1 MATAGVPSGNILN
14 NKTKEIGQS
23 LMLLI
28 KEGNSEAVIR
38 DLVLS
43 SHFSKLK
50 SSLGTNKAAAKLGK
64 LEQSLH
70 ITQDGYALYELGE
83 NSITLSPN
91 DMESIIS
98 SANQY
103 ARDIERIN
111 ADSSIDSED
120 TEGLT
125 RKERKDREKTRIDKV
140 QQIKESALNK
150 LMQSVYKYI
159 PFLQAQPR

>member
-1 MATAGVPSGNILN
+1 LA
-14 NKTKEIGQS
+14 
-23 LMLLI
+23 LLFRI
-28 KEGNSEAVIR
+28 
-38 DLVLS
+38 
-43 SHFSKLK
+43 FP
-50 SSLGTNKAAAKLGK
+50 
-64 LEQSLH
+64 LH
-70 ITQDGYALYELGE
+70 ITQDGYALYGLGE

-125 RKERKDREKTRIDKV
+125 RKESFV
-140 QQIKESALNK
+140 
-150 LMQSVYKYI
+150 
-159 PFLQAQPR
+159 